1 MNGSID
7 EQLLGF
13 LKRGP
18 AAPIQR
24 NTATNEVCMSIT
36 LTEDG
41 DACRMAFNGC
51 ITYEFWR
58 EQEDIIIDAM
68 RRYTHF
74 SVDLSGIEEIDLC
87 GIHLLGVLHSV
98 GGQNVTIV
106 AASSIVD
113 QASRRLLASQRLASL
128 GRAARR
134 AEVLNH
140 QSIACQA
147 GADYAA

>member
-1 MNGSID
+1 MG
-7 EQLLGF
+7 
-13 LKRGP
+13 
-18 AAPIQR
+18 
-24 NTATNEVCMSIT
+24 IT

-41 DACRMAFNGC
+41 DVCQMAFDGS

-68 RRYTHF
+68 RRYTQF
-74 SVDLSGIEEIDLC
+74 KVDLSGIEEIDLC

-106 AASSIVD
+106 AGSPIVD
-113 QASRRLLASQRLASL
+113 QTSRRLLASQRLARL

-134 AEVLNH
+134 AEVLDNH
-140 QSIACQA
+140 QASAHLA
-147 GADYAA
+147 SADSVT